1 MPLLREQGDGPALR
15 RSHKSTATAFLDL
28 CKMLH
33 LCLLCEYIG
42 VCECILWLL
51 ISVPCA
57 FLSVPEQMLRAAKTE
72 LVFVA
77 LRSLFIPQSGKKWGC
92 VWTCAEDL
100 FLLCPTPHQIRQR
113 VHQILNMR
121 GSSIKIVRHI
131 LKGE

>member
-1 MPLLREQGDGPALR
+1 MPLLREQGEGPALR

-72 LVFVA
+72 LVFVCSGLCLSLKVGKSGA
-77 LRSLFIPQSGKKWGC
+77 VYELVLKISFFSVLLPIRFVRESTRS
-92 VWTCAEDL
+92 
-100 FLLCPTPHQIRQR
+100 
-113 VHQILNMR
+113 
-121 GSSIKIVRHI
+121 
-131 LKGE
+131 